1 MDKTSNNDWQVV
13 LEIISKD
20 EDTIDRQKIM
30 EELEI
35 DKDIKNISLLAP
47 NLTLPI

>member
-1 MDKTSNNDWQVV
+1 MDKTSDNDWQVV

-20 EDTIDRQKIM
+20 EDEINRQKIM
-30 EELEI
+30 GEFEI
-35 DKDIKNISLLAP
+35 DKDIKNVSLLAP